1 MKNKVYLC
9 SFVVLL
15 TYCVVIVFLPNFELY
30 VAFRG
35 YILPALLSVVLTAFN
50 FVSVRGKADYAVKL
64 VIFIVLGYALRLLV
78 FFACNGYFDVNFL
91 HLKNDWYLL
100 YIIMQIPSI
109 IISSLF
115 TLAILKLIEK
125 RKSEREE

>member
-15 TYCVVIVFLPNFELY
+15 TYCVVIIFLPNFELY

-50 FVSVRGKADYAVKL
+50 FCSVRGKADYTVKL

-78 FFACNGYFDVNFL
+78 FFACKGYFDVNFL